1 MLLLQRPSQRSESN
15 YVKFRKQGSKR
26 LDDLHV
32 LFDKTHVNRT
42 IATSAANI
50 FSDDSSEVDAVEIP
64 KYHDDDVVKLV
75 ALKKIKAGKETQGVL
90 YYY

>member
-50 FSDDSSEVDAVEIP
+50 FSDDSSAVEIP